1 MKLKLEIE
9 LGNAEMNCAYSLAA
23 ALIKIGREFQTRQYS
38 IRHQMDKKIMDN
50 NGNTVGQWELTNE

>member
-1 MKLKLEIE
+1 MKFVLEIN

-38 IRHQMDKKIMDN
+38 IRQEANKKIMDN